1 MLHSRLMVEQPGY
14 LDDHFSTC
22 ARDRPLIAQL
32 CGNSPATVLAAA
44 RLVEARGVD
53 AVDLNLGC
61 PQGIAKRGR
70 YGAFLLDEPDTIV
83 AIVRALA
90 EGLRVPVTCKIRVL
104 AILSA
109 NRVKR
114 WPQIPTVKEQGYD
127 VNASSSYGIGGPKG
141 MDPKIV
147 KLLHDTFRKGLDD
160 PEFLKLLD
168 RYDTVRSY
176 MNTEDYTRWAR
187 EQYAVE
193 KAVVEK
199 FGLKP

>member
-1 MLHSRLMVEQPGY
+1 
-14 LDDHFSTC
+14 
-22 ARDRPLIAQL
+22 
-32 CGNSPATVLAAA
+32 
-44 RLVEARGVD
+44 
-53 AVDLNLGC
+53 
-61 PQGIAKRGR
+61 
-70 YGAFLLDEPDTIV
+70 
-83 AIVRALA
+83 
-90 EGLRVPVTCKIRVL
+90 
-104 AILSA
+104 
-109 NRVKR
+109 
-114 WPQIPTVKEQGYD
+114 VKEQGYD

-168 RYDTVRSY
+168 RYDTVKSY

-193 KAVVEK
+193 KTVVEK